1 MKLHGKMS
9 LKTLDKGF
17 ANLEHLAERAA
28 HVNVGLGG
36 NDEKVFLYGKVHE
49 FGSAN
54 VPQRSFVRSTVEN
67 NNPKYRQVLRGIL
80 VTELASALKGAKSNS
95 AGQLDQLGR
104 QAAAD
109 IRAKIK
115 SNIGPALQPETIS
128 RKKLAGYPQPT
139 TALIATGKLM
149 ASVTHEVIGSKSHGK
164 QGEGGG
170 HHG

>member
-17 ANLEHLAERAA
+17 ANLERLSERAA

-36 NDEKVFLYGKVHE
+36 EDEEVFMRGKVHE

-54 VPQRSFVRSTVEN
+54 VPQRSFVRSTVEK
-67 NNPKYRQVLRGIL
+67 NNPKYKKILHGIL
-80 VTELASALKGAKSNS
+80 VTELSAAIKGAKSNS

-104 QAAAD
+104 QAVGD

-115 SNIGPALQPETIS
+115 SNIAPGLKDETIA
-128 RKKLAGYPQPT
+128 RKKHAGYAQPT
-139 TALIATGKLM
+139 TALLATGKLM
-149 ASVTHEVIGSKSHGK
+149 ASVTHEVIGKKSHGK
-164 QGEGGG
+164 QSGHGG